1 SPAGRE
7 CAFGDAALPA
17 PREHGHSPAE
27 QGGLVRRRALRTTT
41 ILIAALAAFPAR
53 GQHSHEGHG
62 HPARHEPGQSSGF
75 RLPEPLPLEP
85 FTLVDHEALP
95 FTRERLEGR
104 WTLLVFGYTH
114 CPDVCPVTLAQVR
127 DTRALLERQSPALE
141 VAAVFVS
148 IDPER
153 DTPDRVAAY
162 VAAFDDD
169 LVGVTGTA
177 EAIAAFA
184 GQLRVKYAPTRRS
197 PGGYLVDHSSSV
209 ALLTPRAEL
218 TALFSVPLRPE
229 RLASDLRAIAEPT
242 DRADEG
248 ASVREVIG
256 GGN

>member
-1 SPAGRE
+1 
-7 CAFGDAALPA
+7 
-17 PREHGHSPAE
+17 
-27 QGGLVRRRALRTTT
+27 
-41 ILIAALAAFPAR
+41 
-53 GQHSHEGHG
+53 
-62 HPARHEPGQSSGF
+62 
-75 RLPEPLPLEP
+75 
-85 FTLVDHEALP
+85 
-95 FTRERLEGR
+95 EGR

-127 DTRALLERQSPALE
+127 ETRALLEQQSPALD

-162 VAAFDDD
+162 VAAFDED

-177 EAIAAFA
+177 EAVAAFA

-197 PGGYLVDHSSSV
+197 PGRYLVDHSSAV

-218 TALFSVPLRPE
+218 AALFSVPLRPE
-229 RLASDLRAIAEPT
+229 RLASDLRAIAE
-242 DRADEG
+242 AANGGDEG
-248 ASVREVIG
+248 APVKEDTG

>member
-1 SPAGRE
+1 MR
-7 CAFGDAALPA
+7 
-17 PREHGHSPAE
+17 H
-27 QGGLVRRRALRTTT
+27 RALQTAT
-41 ILIAALAAFPAR
+41 ILMTVLVAFAAR
-53 GQHSHEGHG
+53 GQHSHEGHE
-62 HPARHEPGQSSGF
+62 HPVPHVAGQSSGF
-75 RLPEPLPLEP
+75 YLPEPLPLEP
-85 FTLVDHEALP
+85 FTLVDHEARP
-95 FTRERLEGR
+95 FTLDRLEGR

-127 DTRALLERQSPALE
+127 DTRALLEQQSPRLD

-162 VAAFDDD
+162 VAAFDED
-169 LVGVTGTA
+169 LIGVTGTA

-184 GQLRVKYAPTRRS
+184 GQLRVKYAPTDS
-197 PGGYLVDHSSSV
+197 SSGGYLVDHSSSV

>member
-1 SPAGRE
+1 MRHRALQT
-7 CAFGDAALPA
+7 ATILMAALVA
-17 PREHGHSPAE
+17 F
-27 QGGLVRRRALRTTT
+27 
-41 ILIAALAAFPAR
+41 AAC
-53 GQHSHEGHG
+53 GQHSHGGHG
-62 HPARHEPGQSSGF
+62 HPAPPAAGQSSGF
-75 RLPEPLPLEP
+75 YLPEPLPLEP

-95 FTRERLEGR
+95 FTRDRLEGR
-104 WTLLVFGYTH
+104 WTLLVFGYTR
-114 CPDVCPVTLAQVR
+114 CPDVCPITLAQVR
-127 DTRALLERQSPALE
+127 DTRALLRQSPALD

-162 VAAFDDD
+162 VAAFDED
-169 LVGVTGTA
+169 LIGVTGTA

-184 GQLRVKYAPTRRS
+184 GQLRVKYAPTRGS

-229 RLASDLRAIAEPT
+229 RLASDLRAIAEAA
-242 DRADEG
+242 DAADGGDEG
-248 ASVREVIG
+248 APVSEVTG

>member
-1 SPAGRE
+1 MR
-7 CAFGDAALPA
+7 
-17 PREHGHSPAE
+17 H
-27 QGGLVRRRALRTTT
+27 RALQTAT
-41 ILIAALAAFPAR
+41 ILTAALAAYPAY

-62 HPARHEPGQSSGF
+62 HSAPHAVGQSSGF
-75 RLPEPLPLEP
+75 YLPEPLPLEP
-85 FTLVDHEALP
+85 FTLVDHEARP
-95 FTRERLEGR
+95 FTLDRLEGR

-127 DTRALLERQSPALE
+127 DTRALLEQQSPRLD

-162 VAAFDDD
+162 VAAFDED
-169 LVGVTGTA
+169 LIGVTGTA

-184 GQLRVKYAPTRRS
+184 GQLRVKYAPTDS
-197 PGGYLVDHSSSV
+197 SSGGYLVDHSSSV

>member
-1 SPAGRE
+1 MR
-7 CAFGDAALPA
+7 
-17 PREHGHSPAE
+17 H
-27 QGGLVRRRALRTTT
+27 RALQTT
-41 ILIAALAAFPAR
+41 ILMAALAAFSAR

-62 HPARHEPGQSSGF
+62 HPAPHEAGQSAGF
-75 RLPEPLPLEP
+75 YLPQPLPLEP

-95 FTRERLEGR
+95 FTRDRLEGR

-127 DTRALLERQSPALE
+127 DARALLEQQSPALD

-162 VAAFDDD
+162 VAAFDED

-177 EAIAAFA
+177 EAVAAFA

-197 PGGYLVDHSSSV
+197 PGRYLVDHSSAV

-218 TALFSVPLRPE
+218 AALFSVPLRPE
-229 RLASDLRAIAEPT
+229 RLASDLRAIAE
-242 DRADEG
+242 AANGGDEG
-248 ASVREVIG
+248 APVREDTG
-256 GGN
+256 GRN